1 VNKDQ
6 AINKLMTVP
15 QVVLAE
21 QVYYMH
27 KDQYGAKGHHVM
39 KYSVPELVSWILS
52 HYEWNDEHQI
62 WNTKFPLDDE
72 TFIEETVH

>member
-15 QVVLAE
+15 QVELAE
-21 QVYYMH
+21 KVYYMY
-27 KDQYGAKGHHVM
+27 KDQYGANGHHVM
-39 KYSVPELVSWILS
+39 KYSVPELVSWILY

-62 WNTKFPLDDE
+62 WNTKFPLDNE
-72 TFIEETVH
+72 FIEETVH